1 MALAFP
7 SAVRARVTGSLL
19 FVSVLCC
26 CAFAQAQ
33 DDEGAPSDADS
44 EESAALPEED
54 EEAGTQ
60 RLSDEQALQEEKSSD
75 KGFRQ
80 STDPREEPGKTYLF
94 AGANWRYLRM
104 PGWTLEMF
112 LESAPS
118 LGAAGSFF
126 GEFGYRKD
134 GFQVTAALGWLK
146 WNFTGP
152 FQLAGDPDTDTE
164 WIQGDFNLIVGSGTF
179 TWSTSFTDW
188 FALEYGLEAGLA
200 FVTGD
205 LTRSEAYRDAN
216 GDYAKCEQAGE
227 VPGAPGS
234 GAYCATPL
242 PNPDGSIPVTN
253 EADEDGEH
261 YGVKQPKGIANGG
274 VPRALPVL
282 GPRVSLRFKPI
293 KQLVLRVDV
302 PLPIAPFGFMG
313 GLSAQYGF

>member
-7 SAVRARVTGSLL
+7 SVVRARVTGSLL
-19 FVSVLCC
+19 FVSLLGFS
-26 CAFAQAQ
+26 ALAEAQ
-33 DDEGAPSDADS
+33 DDEGEPSSEAIEGAESSPEDDA
-44 EESAALPEED
+44 
-54 EEAGTQ
+54 EAGTQ
-60 RLSDEQALQEEKSSD
+60 SLGDEQALQEEKASGT
-75 KGFRQ
+75 GFRQ
-80 STDPREEPGKTYLF
+80 GTDPHEEPGKAYMF

-104 PGWTLEMF
+104 PSWTLEMF
-112 LESAPS
+112 VESAPS

-134 GFQVTAALGWLK
+134 GFQVTGALGWLS

-164 WIQGDFNLIVGSGTF
+164 WIEGDFNLIVGSGTF
-179 TWSTSFTDW
+179 TWSTAFTDW
-188 FALEYGLEAGLA
+188 FAVEYGLEAGLA
-200 FVTGD
+200 LVTGD
-205 LTRSEAYRDAN
+205 MTRSEAYRDAN
-216 GDYAKCEQAGE
+216 GDFAKCERAGD
-227 VPGAPGS
+227 VPGVPAS
-234 GAYCATPL
+234 GTYCAQPL
-242 PNPDGSIPVTN
+242 AEPGQPRPATN

-282 GPRVSLRFKPI
+282 GPRLSLRFKPI

-313 GLSAQYGF
+313 GLSAHYGF